1 MVNGIINAC
10 QPNRNLRN
18 LHGSGSDPVRLPIL
32 LGYSETSPRVITRAQ
47 ANASRAAFLHIPTM
61 KVACC
66 QYIANILMMF
76 DDYGCFRHHTQE
88 DFWDSQ
94 TSKTKRQ
101 THVTIGTDLNCKFFA
116 SYT

>member
-32 LGYSETSPRVITRAQ
+32 LGDSETSSRVITWAQ

-66 QYIANILMMF
+66 QYIANILVIMVVSLTTLK
-76 DDYGCFRHHTQE
+76 R
-88 DFWDSQ
+88 
-94 TSKTKRQ
+94 TSGTPKLQRQNVKRTSLLGQ
-101 THVTIGTDLNCKFFA
+101 I
-116 SYT
+116 